1 MATEAAH
8 GKTALEASNYPLAI
22 EHLTRALT
30 TSQSPVWLT
39 QRSLAYHRLQKYELA
54 LADAE
59 KAVIIATQRA
69 RRELKASAQMRRA
82 LALYGLKRYGDARVC
97 LTWVRK
103 LNEKE
108 RGLGMWQEK
117 VRLDFERVEKEGG
130 KGWEEMVKV
139 TVRENPEDG
148 KKEEKKSV
156 EGRVKD
162 LSDDLKGKDK
172 VVETIHTP
180 EVEDVKGKGKAA
192 HVVEEVERT
201 LTPDQEKEVQIKQPV
216 PDPRTQRTPKD
227 KVRHEWYQSQD
238 KITITIFAKNL
249 RDHGYSVVIRRTNV
263 SSLRPK
269 SG

>member
-1 MATEAAH
+1 
-8 GKTALEASNYPLAI
+8 
-22 EHLTRALT
+22 
-30 TSQSPVWLT
+30 
-39 QRSLAYHRLQKYELA
+39 
-54 LADAE
+54 
-59 KAVIIATQRA
+59 
-69 RRELKASAQMRRA
+69 MRRA

-117 VRLDFERVEKEGG
+117 VRLDFERIEKEKG

-148 KKEEKKSV
+148 RKEEKKTV
-156 EGRVKD
+156 EEAAKD
-162 LSDDLKGKDK
+162 LSGDLKGNDR
-172 VVETIHTP
+172 VVEIP
-180 EVEDVKGKGKAA
+180 EVEDVKRKGKAVD
-192 HVVEEVERT
+192 VVEEVGRT
-201 LTPDQEKEVQIKQPV
+201 PTPDQEKMVQITQPV

-238 KITITIFAKNL
+238 KVTITIFAKNL

-263 SSLRPK
+263 SGLRT
-269 SG
+269 